1 MLAQAVGHF
10 YASVALLIQQSS
22 QWCKR
27 VLSDHTF
34 SADSQESDLP
44 LVHFRVWHR
53 GSRFDTEYLDTFL
66 MSSVRDAL
74 WDLVLESNVLPAELT
89 TQQVWQLTQFIS
101 VCFL

>member
-1 MLAQAVGHF
+1 MLVSLYYSSKAVNDG
-10 YASVALLIQQSS
+10 ANVSTKWV
-22 QWCKR
+22 
-27 VLSDHTF
+27 SDHTC
-34 SADSQESDLP
+34 SADSQESDMP